1 MSKRAEG
8 KKLAILATNGFEQ
21 IELTSPK
28 DAIQNAGGQAFIVSP
43 ENGRIQGNN
52 HRDLGDYFDVDTS
65 LDDAKAEDYDALLIP
80 GGLFSPDALRTNQAA
95 LDFTSAFF
103 EQKKPVFAICHGPQV
118 LISANLVNGRHVTSI
133 ESVQQDLKNAGAK
146 VTDSP
151 VVVDKGLV
159 TSRKPDDLSQ
169 FNDKIVEEI
178 CEGKHDGQRQSVAA

>member
-1 MSKRAEG
+1 M
-8 KKLAILATNGFEQ
+8 
-21 IELTSPK
+21 
-28 DAIQNAGGQAFIVSP
+28 
-43 ENGRIQGNN
+43 
-52 HRDLGDYFDVDTS
+52 
-65 LDDAKAEDYDALLIP
+65 
-80 GGLFSPDALRTNQAA
+80 
-95 LDFTSAFF
+95 
-103 EQKKPVFAICHGPQV
+103 
-118 LISANLVNGRHVTSI
+118 TSI

>member
-80 GGLFSPDALRTNQAA
+80 GGLFSPDELRTNQADQIA
-95 LDFTSAFF
+95 PFQTMTPD
-103 EQKKPVFAICHGPQV
+103 CH
-118 LISANLVNGRHVTSI
+118 R
-133 ESVQQDLKNAGAK
+133 
-146 VTDSP
+146 
-151 VVVDKGLV
+151 
-159 TSRKPDDLSQ
+159 
-169 FNDKIVEEI
+169 
-178 CEGKHDGQRQSVAA
+178 